1 MERLTLSRTP
11 DYGSHPVHHVAR
23 RSAPLLLICLV
34 AACGSSGT
42 APLSP
47 LDRLHYPVGVAVR
60 GPAGQEQLLV
70 VSSNY
75 DLAYD
80 RDEGGVLFSVGP
92 EASPQDGLA
101 IEGTLRM
108 GSFGGELAV
117 AEAAAPAGLDTSA
130 DACALPQ
137 SVALVASRATR
148 QVYKVALGA
157 DGSLTC
163 GADCPQLLPEDFLD
177 PFGVTVA
184 CRNARRPRAFVTA
197 RRTNRAVSRL
207 VEIDLATGAQ
217 RTADFGYGTT
227 HSVAYDAALD
237 RIYFT
242 SSADYGSAA
251 LRYVDVTP
259 WCDPPLYLA
268 ECHADVVNVGE
279 FVRGADLGG
288 IALSNPNV
296 DADGKPM
303 PRRLY
308 IGARLF
314 DADLA
319 ASLGWRPGFDTGGV
333 LIVLEVDEA
342 QFGVPAFRFIG
353 AIPVGF
359 GPAEVRVLPRRA
371 GKRDVVAITVSDEG
385 LLWIYDDDVGA
396 MARVFGRDG
405 VTGAPLLGRVPYGIA
420 VQDRGAT
427 ARLYVTAFD
436 SSFVTPVD
444 VPLDNPGEAVIVEV
458 ADPADPTRQVPRRLG
473 QERQ

>member
-1 MERLTLSRTP
+1 VKRLTLSRTP
-11 DYGSHPVHHVAR
+11 DYGSHLVHHVAR
-23 RSAPLLLICLV
+23 RSAPLLLACLA

-47 LDRLHYPVGVAVR
+47 LDRFHYPVGVAVR
-60 GPAGQEQLLV
+60 GPVGQEQLLV
-70 VSSNY
+70 ASSNY

-80 RDEGGVLFSVGP
+80 RDEGGVLFSIAP

-101 IEGTLRM
+101 VEGTLRM
-108 GSFGGELAV
+108 GSFGGELAL
-117 AEAAAPAGLDTSA
+117 AEA
-130 DACALPQ
+130 DACGLPQ
-137 SVALVASRATR
+137 PLALVASRATR

-157 DGSLTC
+157 GGSLTC

-184 CRNARRPRAFVTA
+184 CREARRPRAFVTA
-197 RRTNRAVSRL
+197 RRTDRAVSRL

-217 RTADFGYGTT
+217 RVGNFGYGTT

-259 WCDPPLYLA
+259 WCDPPLYLE

-279 FVRGADLGG
+279 FVRGADLGS
-288 IALSNPNV
+288 IALSNANV

-314 DADLA
+314 DPDLA

-359 GPAEVRVLPRRA
+359 GPAEVRVLPRRP
-371 GKRDVVAITVSDEG
+371 GKRDVVAVTVSDEG

-396 MARVFGRDG
+396 MARVFGRDD

-420 VQDRGAT
+420 VQDRGT
-427 ARLYVTAFD
+427 SARLYVSAFD
-436 SSFVTPVD
+436 SSYVTPVD
-444 VPLDNPGEAVIVEV
+444 VPLDNPGEAAILEV
-458 ADPADPTRQVPRRLG
+458 ADPNDPTRQVPRRLG
-473 QERQ
+473 QERP